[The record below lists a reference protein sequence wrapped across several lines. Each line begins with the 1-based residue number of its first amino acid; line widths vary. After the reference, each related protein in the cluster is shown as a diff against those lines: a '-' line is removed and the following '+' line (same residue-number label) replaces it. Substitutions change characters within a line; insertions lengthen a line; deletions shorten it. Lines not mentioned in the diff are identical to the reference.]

1 MSIQSV
7 SFFKYLWN
15 KIFRIDCILLH
26 NTAIYRRFYE
36 NLNDMLVELN
46 ELATF
51 IRLVLMLH
59 LKQSMFLICQMF

>member
-7 SFFKYLWN
+7 VFFKYFWI
-15 KIFRIDCILLH
+15 KTFRIDCILMH
-26 NTAIYRRFYE
+26 NTAIYRRFCE
-36 NLNDMLVELN
+36 SLNDMLVELN

-51 IRLVLMLH
+51 IRLALMLH

>member
-7 SFFKYLWN
+7 AFFKYFWI
-15 KIFRIDCILLH
+15 KTFRMDCIPLH
-26 NTAIYRRFYE
+26 NSAIYRRFYE
-36 NLNDMLVELN
+36 NSNAMLVELN